1 MAEHYVWIAKN
12 TQQNLR
18 SITINIYMDDYI
30 VSWKGGDSN
39 ASW

>member
-12 TQQNLR
+12 TQQR
-18 SITINIYMDDYI
+18 CSITINIYMDDYI